1 MAFAVRD
8 RVRVK
13 LSETGAPGLLPGAL
27 QPQPPRIGVV
37 TAIQGGTSNV
47 NWHNGINLPG
57 LADTGLERVD
67 NAPQATIT
75 AYLYAV
81 VRPAGQEA
89 SQEYTGQ
96 VVDLYVVAQQQY
108 ALVRT
113 RNGMYYEQRISQL
126 VRVDL
131 EGVPQ

>member
-1 MAFAVRD
+1 M
-8 RVRVK
+8 RVK
-13 LSETGAPGLLPGAL
+13 LSDVDLSAGAL

-37 TAIQGGTSNV
+37 VSVLTGPPTSSNV
-47 NWHNGINLPG
+47 VFEGGVNINIP
-57 LADTGLERVD
+57 DTALERV
-67 NAPQATIT
+67 NNVPQLVIDGF
-75 AYLYAV
+75 LYTVA
-81 VRPAGQEA
+81 RPAGLDA
-89 SQEYTGQ
+89 SQEYTGD
-96 VVDLYVVAQQQY
+96 VVSLYAVSAVDY